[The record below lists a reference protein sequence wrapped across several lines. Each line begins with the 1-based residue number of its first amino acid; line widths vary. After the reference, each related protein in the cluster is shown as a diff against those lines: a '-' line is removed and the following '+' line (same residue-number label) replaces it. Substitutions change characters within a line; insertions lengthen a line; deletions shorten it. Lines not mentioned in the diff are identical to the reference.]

1 MSKHIKNPYRDL
13 EGYNCFGCSPNNPF
27 GLKLQF
33 REEGDF
39 LYTEWDPS
47 SNYEG
52 WFDVV
57 HGGIQATLMD
67 EIASWVVFLKA
78 DTAGV
83 TRSMDIK
90 YKKPVLVSDG
100 IITIK
105 AKLESIN
112 RNLADIKAE
121 LISNN
126 IVKSEALIRYFLYD
140 EKTAKESFL
149 FPGKDHF

>member
-1 MSKHIKNPYRDL
+1 MKNPYRDL